1 MRYRKVSNLYRM
13 LIRLFLLLCTIVLFT
28 LENLSI
34 KEISV
39 YSTIVCGVIIVL
51 AYYEKKKIMTEYILI
66 ILFLILFHFGQS
78 ITYVLEPTR
87 YLPIIDDF
95 NLKYTIKALLY
106 ALNCIQIF
114 DITYMMCIPGS
125 SQKLKYR
132 PCSKNYLAAADTVS
146 KMGVALLAPIVLST
160 LAVKTIYSLKN
171 GYMNL
176 YAYDSGGYKESA
188 VMPYL
193 DNLFVIL
200 CVLRICSLSYNLQ
213 KVKTTI
219 ALMIVYSTMMFVS
232 GSRSGMLSVLLT
244 TILIYITKIK
254 RERSEH
260 KVKIFV
266 IGAALVLSSVFMSY
280 FRLITNKNSV
290 GFEESIKYVMESNP
304 ITTMM
309 IEMGGTLKPLIYCIE
324 IFSSGEPLKLGTSY
338 VASVCL
344 LIPNIAHIL
353 GAIHP
358 AAKLSNLSKWLMEYK
373 QLSHGPGFS
382 IVAESYYNFGAA
394 GAFVFIFWALFFCR
408 VLGEPEKQ
416 NEEQSFISYSTMM
429 LVFSLI
435 RGSTSDFI
443 RFFVF
448 EVIFL
453 NIVVKLYA
461 GMISKYNK

>member
-1 MRYRKVSNLYRM
+1 
-13 LIRLFLLLCTIVLFT
+13 
-28 LENLSI
+28 
-34 KEISV
+34 
-39 YSTIVCGVIIVL
+39 
-51 AYYEKKKIMTEYILI
+51 
-66 ILFLILFHFGQS
+66 
-78 ITYVLEPTR
+78 
-87 YLPIIDDF
+87 
-95 NLKYTIKALLY
+95 
-106 ALNCIQIF
+106 
-114 DITYMMCIPGS
+114 
-125 SQKLKYR
+125 
-132 PCSKNYLAAADTVS
+132 
-146 KMGVALLAPIVLST
+146 
-160 LAVKTIYSLKN
+160 
-171 GYMNL
+171 
-176 YAYDSGGYKESA
+176 
-188 VMPYL
+188 
-193 DNLFVIL
+193 
-200 CVLRICSLSYNLQ
+200 
-213 KVKTTI
+213 
-219 ALMIVYSTMMFVS
+219 
-232 GSRSGMLSVLLT
+232 
-244 TILIYITKIK
+244 
-254 RERSEH
+254 
-260 KVKIFV
+260 
-266 IGAALVLSSVFMSY
+266 
-280 FRLITNKNSV
+280 
-290 GFEESIKYVMESNP
+290 MESNP

-324 IFSSGEPLKLGTSY
+324 IFSSGESLKFGTSY

-358 AAKLSNLSKWLMEYK
+358 AAKLSNLSQWLMEYK

-429 LVFSLI
+429 LIFSLI